1 MTRIV
6 HCATTIVAER
16 LRVICAN
23 AKPVQR
29 LYYGCSA
36 SRKFRFPT
44 LKTHFSRKF
53 KCVKNYTS
61 ENEVS
66 VVPLVSPST
75 TALAVTTQP
84 ALT

>member
-29 LYYGCSA
+29 GYYECSTSHKFHFQTFNIHLA
-36 SRKFRFPT
+36 SKAKRLQK
-44 LKTHFSRKF
+44 H
-53 KCVKNYTS
+53 
-61 ENEVS
+61 
-66 VVPLVSPST
+66 
-75 TALAVTTQP
+75 
-84 ALT
+84 